1 MKSLNNLRKNLK
13 NKLSKLI
20 YSKNIFLICGLGNPG
35 KGYTNTRHNI
45 GFNLIDKL
53 SNFYNF
59 LPFKKDTKKEVLKG
73 DINHQSCLLMKPL
86 NFMNLSGQ
94 PIQEIVNFY
103 KIDKKKIY
111 IIHDDLDLELGKV
124 KLKFGGGN
132 GGHNGLSNIDEMM
145 GKDYNRIRIGINHPG
160 SKDLV
165 SNYVLN
171 KFTNDEMSLI
181 ETKLDKV
188 TENFNT
194 LLDDQVLFLTKLAE
208 DN

>member
-1 MKSLNNLRKNLK
+1 M
-13 NKLSKLI
+13 
-20 YSKNIFLICGLGNPG
+20 FLICGLGNPG
-35 KGYTNTRHNI
+35 KEYANTRHNI

-86 NFMNLSGQ
+86 NFMNLSGK

-103 KIDKKKIY
+103 KIDKKKIF

-132 GGHNGLSNIDEMM
+132 GGHNGLCNIDEMISN
-145 GKDYNRIRIGINHPG
+145 KYNRIRIGISHPG
-160 SKDLV
+160 AKNLV

-181 ETKLDKV
+181 DTKLDKV

>member
-1 MKSLNNLRKNLK
+1 M
-13 NKLSKLI
+13 
-20 YSKNIFLICGLGNPG
+20 FLICGLGNPG
-35 KGYTNTRHNI
+35 KDYINTRHNI

-59 LPFKKDTKKEVLKG
+59 LPFKKDIKKEVLKG
-73 DINHQSCLLMKPL
+73 EINHQSCLLMKPL

-132 GGHNGLSNIDEMM
+132 GGHNGLSNIDEMI
-145 GKDYNRIRIGINHPG
+145 GNNYNRIRIGINHPG

-171 KFTNDEMSLI
+171 KFTNDEMILI
-181 ETKLDKV
+181 EKKINKV
-188 TENFNT
+188 IDNFNI

-208 DN
+208 NN

>member
-1 MKSLNNLRKNLK
+1 
-13 NKLSKLI
+13 
-20 YSKNIFLICGLGNPG
+20 
-35 KGYTNTRHNI
+35 
-45 GFNLIDKL
+45 
-53 SNFYNF
+53 
-59 LPFKKDTKKEVLKG
+59 
-73 DINHQSCLLMKPL
+73 
-86 NFMNLSGQ
+86 
-94 PIQEIVNFY
+94 VNFY

-181 ETKLDKV
+181 EKKLEKV
-188 TENFNT
+188 TDNFNT

-208 DN
+208 SN

>member
-1 MKSLNNLRKNLK
+1 M
-13 NKLSKLI
+13 
-20 YSKNIFLICGLGNPG
+20 FLICGLGNPG
-35 KGYTNTRHNI
+35 KEYINTRHNI

-53 SNFYNF
+53 SNFYSF
-59 LPFKKDTKKEVLKG
+59 LPFKKDNKKEVLKG
-73 DINHQSCLLMKPL
+73 NINHQSCLLMKPL

-94 PIQEIVNFY
+94 PIQEIMNFY
-103 KIDKKKIY
+103 KIDKEKIY

-132 GGHNGLSNIDEMM
+132 GGHKGLSSIDEMI
-145 GKDYNRIRIGINHPG
+145 GNNYNRIRIGISHPG

-181 ETKLDKV
+181 EKKLDKV
-188 TENFNT
+188 TDIFNI
-194 LLDDQVLFLTKLAE
+194 LLNDQVLFLTKIAE

>member
-1 MKSLNNLRKNLK
+1 ML
-13 NKLSKLI
+13 
-20 YSKNIFLICGLGNPG
+20 
-35 KGYTNTRHNI
+35 KGY
-45 GFNLIDKL
+45 
-53 SNFYNF
+53 
-59 LPFKKDTKKEVLKG
+59 
-73 DINHQSCLLMKPL
+73 INHQPCLLMKPL
-86 NFMNLSGQ
+86 NFMNLSGK

-132 GGHNGLSNIDEMM
+132 GGHNGLSNIDEMISNN
-145 GKDYNRIRIGINHPG
+145 YNRIRIGISHPG
-160 SKDLV
+160 AKNLV

-181 ETKLDKV
+181 DTKLDKV

-194 LLDDQVLFLTKLAE
+194 LLNDQVLFLTKLAK

>member
-1 MKSLNNLRKNLK
+1 M
-13 NKLSKLI
+13 
-20 YSKNIFLICGLGNPG
+20 FLICGLGNPG
-35 KGYTNTRHNI
+35 KGYINTRHNI
-45 GFNLIDKL
+45 GFNLIEKL
-53 SNFYNF
+53 SSFYNF
-59 LPFKKDTKKEVLKG
+59 LPIKKDSKKEVLKG
-73 DINHQSCLLMKPL
+73 EINHQSCLLMKPL

-111 IIHDDLDLELGKV
+111 VIHDDLDLELGKI

-132 GGHNGLSNIDEMM
+132 GGHNGLSNIDEMI

-188 TENFNT
+188 TDNFYT
-194 LLDDQVLFLTKLAE
+194 LLDDQVLFLTRLAE